1 MSGILDLLNSDT
13 GKGLINGIEQQ
24 LGINKASVVKAL
36 GAALPMIL
44 GGMRNNSS
52 SSNGASGLLGAL
64 LGGSHNGSILDEIG
78 NIFGGGSAGGV
89 DHNIMTDGGK
99 ILGHIFGGQE
109 QNAAHVVSKSS
120 GIDLSHAMDIMKV
133 AAPFIM
139 GYIGKKMHSNGVS
152 DQGGLKG
159 LLGGLLGNDVDAS
172 RDVAS
177 KVQGFD
183 TNDDTLDDIAGM
195 VSKYGKEAGG
205 IANLLSGL
213 FN

>member
-24 LGINKASVVKAL
+24 LGVNKASIVKAL

-52 SSNGASGLLGAL
+52 SSSGASGLLGAL
-64 LGGSHNGSILDEIG
+64 LGGNHNGSILDSIG
-78 NIFGGGSAGGV
+78 DIFGGGSAGGI
-89 DHNIMTDGGK
+89 DHNVMTDGGK
-99 ILGHIFGGQE
+99 ILGHVFGGQE

-120 GIDLSHAMDIMKV
+120 GIDLSQAMDIMKV
-133 AAPFIM
+133 AAPFVM
-139 GYIGKKMHSNGVS
+139 GYIGKKMHGNGVS
-152 DQGGLKG
+152 DQSGLKG
-159 LLGGLLGNDVDAS
+159 LLGGLLGNDLDTS

-177 KVQGFD
+177 RVQGFD
-183 TNDDTLDDIAGM
+183 YNNDTIDDLAGM

>member
-13 GKGLINGIEQQ
+13 GKGLINGMEQQ
-24 LGINKASVVKAL
+24 LGINKASIVKAL

-44 GGMRNNSS
+44 GGMRNNTSS
-52 SSNGASGLLGAL
+52 STGSSGLLDAL
-64 LGGSHNGSILDEIG
+64 LGGNHNGSILDSIG
-78 NIFGGGSAGGV
+78 DIFGGGSADGV
-89 DHNIMTDGGK
+89 DHNVMTDGGN
-99 ILGHIFGGQE
+99 ILGHVFGGQE

-120 GIDLSHAMDIMKV
+120 GIDMSQAMNIMKA

-139 GYIGKKMHSNGVS
+139 GYIGKKMHSNNVS
-152 DQGGLKG
+152 DQSGLKG
-159 LLGGLLGNDVDAS
+159 LLGGLLGDDINAS

-177 KVQGFD
+177 RVQGFD
-183 TNDDTLDDIAGM
+183 TNDDTIDDIAGM

-213 FN
+213 FS